1 MIQDKTVT
9 AVILVAGNSTR
20 FGKNRNKNFEL
31 VNGKTILSY
40 SVKAFNENEYIDNI
54 IVVLKEEDKNTVQEI
69 IDNENLNKK
78 IDLVLGGNSRK
89 ESVYNAIKTS
99 DSDIVIIHDGARP
112 AIKQEYIT
120 KCIEEM
126 KSFKGVT
133 IGVKSKDTIKITDSD
148 GIVIDTTK
156 RSNTWIVQTP
166 QCFDRKILLN
176 LHEKYKDEE
185 VTDDC
190 MLFEKGGYKIKI
202 IEGDYTNIKVT
213 TYSDINIIRRVVKMK
228 KRVAIFGS
236 TGSIGTST
244 LNVIRNNKDKFE
256 VASLVAGNNIERLI
270 EQINEFN
277 PKHVYIKSEENSK
290 ILKSK
295 FKELDVYYGAQGMKD
310 ISNLTDY
317 DITVSALVGIA
328 GLEPTYNM
336 IKNGKTVALANK
348 EVLVAGG
355 ELIINTAKEKNAKLL
370 TVDSEHSAIMQCLN
384 GEENNKIDKILLTAS
399 GGPFFDKEIT
409 DNITVEDALNH
420 PTWSMGKKV
429 TIDSSTMMNKGFE
442 VIEAKWLFDVEP
454 EKIQVVVHRKSLVHS
469 MVQFEDGTIM
479 ANIGPKSMEIPIAYA
494 LNYPNRLKN
503 NLEKLDLF
511 EVRTLEFEKP
521 DLEKFKC
528 LKLAFE
534 AIKKGHSHQVVL
546 NAADEVLV
554 NAFLKKKIKYT
565 DIPNMIEKMLNM
577 HKAEKLDTIEK
588 ILDLDKRTRE
598 ETEKLIKI
606 K

>member
-54 IVVLKEEDKNTVQEI
+54 IIVLKEEDKNTVQEI

-190 MLFEKGGYKIKI
+190 MLLEKDGYKIKI

-295 FKELDVYYGAQGMKD
+295 FKDLDVYYGEQGMKD

-317 DITVSALVGIA
+317 DIAVSALVGIA

-454 EKIQVVVHRKSLVHS
+454 EKIQVVVHKKSLVHS

-528 LKLAFE
+528 LKLAFD

-554 NAFLKKKIKYT
+554 NAFIETKIKYT

-588 ILDLDKRTRE
+588 ILDLDKRTRKQVK
-598 ETEKLIKI
+598 KLLLG
-606 K
+606 